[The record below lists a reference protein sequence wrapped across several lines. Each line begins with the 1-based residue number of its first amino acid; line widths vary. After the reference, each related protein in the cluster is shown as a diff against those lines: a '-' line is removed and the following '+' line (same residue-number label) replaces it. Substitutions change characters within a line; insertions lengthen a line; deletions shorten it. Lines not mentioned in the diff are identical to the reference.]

1 MVDSIK
7 TWNVPSMPTT
17 EGTLLQC
24 DKTLESTSNMELGYT
39 FSWLNRWN
47 AHLKEYP
54 VKVHILADLYTSYKI
69 PNKYTLLSLIYK
81 FFVKNL
87 NNLFFSMI
95 RFVQKQL
102 NIYLYAFFIST
113 DCLHP
118 YGLAVIIPSQ
128 RGLLPI

>member
-1 MVDSIK
+1 MS
-7 TWNVPSMPTT
+7 TT

-54 VKVHILADLYTSYKI
+54 VKLHILTHLYTSYEI

-87 NNLFFSMI
+87 NNLFSFIAELFTNEYIFDEKSSVATVDILDI
-95 RFVQKQL
+95 R
-102 NIYLYAFFIST
+102 
-113 DCLHP
+113 
-118 YGLAVIIPSQ
+118 
-128 RGLLPI
+128 